1 MNTVKNN
8 EKVTEIVNA
17 YGAFLDFKGSVAN
30 YIRNYNADLE
40 FALFG
45 YWICKMDK
53 IHQTL
58 FMMYILEYWNGYA
71 MDIIDQKYKYV
82 NLTEMVR
89 LAYLEHMAR

>member
-1 MNTVKNN
+1 
-8 EKVTEIVNA
+8 
-17 YGAFLDFKGSVAN
+17 
-30 YIRNYNADLE
+30 
-40 FALFG
+40 
-45 YWICKMDK
+45 MDK

>member
-8 EKVTEIVNA
+8 EKVTEICNA
-17 YGAFLDFKGSVAN
+17 YSAFLDFKGMVAN
-30 YIRNYNADLE
+30 YIRNYNVSLE

-58 FMMYILEYWNGYA
+58 FMMYILEYWNAYA
-71 MDIIDQKYKYV
+71 MDIINGTYKYI
-82 NLTEMVR
+82 NLTDMVR
-89 LAYLEHMAR
+89 VSYLEHMAR